1 MTAKSPT
8 HGHGRTSVLD
18 DVRDWWTTYLAFQS
32 NEDADLIALWT
43 LHSHA
48 YQQGWTT
55 PRLILQSVRRGSGKS
70 TALEHLQRLGGGDV
84 ARNGSVPSKSLLVR
98 DASKGNTLLFDE
110 IDKWP
115 SGEDRRAVFGVLNE
129 GWSAEGTVRV
139 NEQDPETGKWDAAP
153 YPVFA
158 PIAMAGLHRYGEVP
172 EDVFSRALTV
182 HLKPG
187 TTGTYTKT
195 RWAKL
200 HAPAEELKAEIEAW
214 AEGVTLPEVEPSD
227 ELDGRRADAW
237 EPILQIAQSIGDDWP
252 DRVHAMIEAEIVTT
266 METTETEHRTLWQL
280 ASHDTYLAW
289 TDDNQPLGDVA
300 PTREI
305 LARLHRINPI
315 RWDGD
320 WGILTPRRYAE
331 YMAEGG
337 VHPVRFYLDNERVRG
352 YRRVDHES
360 NWLEFGLLPD
370 GNVVRLWKPSD
381 VA

>member
-1 MTAKSPT
+1 MSI
-8 HGHGRTSVLD
+8 LD
-18 DVRDWWTTYLAFQS
+18 DVREWWTTYLAFQS
-32 NEDADLIALWT
+32 DQDADLIALWT
-43 LHSHA
+43 LHSHT
-48 YQQGWTT
+48 YRQGWTT

-70 TALEHLQRLGGGDV
+70 TALEHLQRLAGGDV

-98 DASKGNTLLFDE
+98 DARKGNTLVFDE

-139 NEQDPETGKWDAAP
+139 NEQDPETGKWDAVP

-158 PIAMAGLHRYGEVP
+158 PIAMAGLHRHGEVP

-182 HLKPG
+182 HLTPG
-187 TTGTYTKT
+187 KQGTYTKT

-200 HAPAEELKAEIEAW
+200 HEPAATLKAEIEAW
-214 AEGVTLPEVEPSD
+214 TAGVTLPDVEPSD

-237 EPILQIAQSIGDDWP
+237 EPVLQVAHAIGGDWP
-252 DRVHAMIEAEIVTT
+252 DRVQAMIEAEIVTT
-266 METTETEHRTLWQL
+266 METTETEHRALWQI
-280 ASHDTYLAW
+280 ASHDTYRAW
-289 TDDNQPLGDVA
+289 HEGEPLGEEA

-320 WGILTPRRYAE
+320 WGTLSPRRYAE
-331 YMAEGG
+331 YMGEGG
-337 VHPVRFYLDNERVRG
+337 VHPARFYVGGDRVRG
-352 YRRVDHES
+352 YRRADHVANWVD
-360 NWLEFGLLPD
+360 LGLMPANSPL
-370 GNVVRLWKPSD
+370 RLVKPSEL
-381 VA
+381 V